1 MLAPTAW
8 GRVTSGTVTPHLKKA
23 IGMAYVPVELAARDT
38 ELSIDVRGRRLRARG
53 RADAVLQAFAPRVCA
68 VERRRLLSGPA
79 GRQAEP
85 RVTIDGRGEM
95 YPQEL
100 KYTKDHEWIRIEDRR
115 GRVGVTHYAQEQL
128 GDVVYVEL
136 PEVGSSFRR
145 GEQFGSIES
154 VKAVSDL
161 YCPVDGTVVEVN
173 AALADTPEAVNQ
185 DPHATW
191 MIVLEL
197 DNPADAGA
205 LLDAAAYG
213 ELVGGAG

>member
-1 MLAPTAW
+1 
-8 GRVTSGTVTPHLKKA
+8 
-23 IGMAYVPVELAARDT
+23 
-38 ELSIDVRGRRLRARG
+38 
-53 RADAVLQAFAPRVCA
+53 
-68 VERRRLLSGPA
+68 
-79 GRQAEP
+79 
-85 RVTIDGRGEM
+85 M

-100 KYTKDHEWIRIEDRR
+100 KYTRDHEWIRVEDGR

-128 GDVVYVEL
+128 GDVVFVEL
-136 PEVGSSFRR
+136 PQVGSSFKG

-161 YCPVDGTVVEVN
+161 YSPVAGTVVEVN
-173 AALADTPEAVNQ
+173 AALADTPEAVNR

-197 DNPADAGA
+197 DNPDDAAA